1 MPNMVITEDT
11 VDLVTAN
18 EHLNNS
24 ETMLWIISQLTA
36 LWNVRVQLS
45 AGMLGQTVAAISS
58 ANPSSMSGSDN
69 NDASSSQYWKPWDHI
84 YPQPKG
90 QSLPMYNPAGK
101 YCVRLHWMVLYMFV
115 SPCNMMCVCVQ
126 ACVCVYMHLVHQ
138 C

>member
-1 MPNMVITEDT
+1 MVITEDT
-11 VDLVTAN
+11 VDLVAAN

-45 AGMLGQTVAAISS
+45 AGTLSQTVAAISS

-69 NDASSSQYWKPWDHI
+69 NDASSRSSQYWKPWDHI

-90 QSLPMYNPAGK
+90 QSLPTYNPAGK
-101 YCVRLHWMVLYMFV
+101 YCVRLHWMV
-115 SPCNMMCVCVQ
+115 
-126 ACVCVYMHLVHQ
+126 
-138 C
+138 